1 MLEEIEVVAP
11 EKIEERS
18 MEIITASMKPER
30 LTFYTEK
37 ELKVVKRCIHT
48 SADFDYE
55 DKTMLWSQGCKQFY
69 MVPALLQIQRWRP
82 QESIRRW
89 LMNLGQV
96 YIASLVMRKLR
107 N

>member
-55 DKTMLWSQGCKQFY
+55 DNMIFKNNA
-69 MVPALLQIQRWRP
+69 V
-82 QESIRRW
+82 ESG
-89 LMNLGQV
+89 MQ
-96 YIASLVMRKLR
+96 ASLHGACIITDTTMAASGINKKVA

>member
-55 DKTMLWSQGCKQFY
+55 DNMIFKNNAVESGM
-69 MVPALLQIQRWRP
+69 PALLQIQRWRP
-82 QESIRRW
+82 QESIRR
-89 LMNLGQV
+89 
-96 YIASLVMRKLR
+96 
-107 N
+107 